1 MLFLLA
7 ALSQP
12 ADACSPGNAA
22 LLATFPTETGAL
34 DQRIRLVYGN
44 GYWYNDQYELLVN
57 GVAAEFNQQEHT
69 RVLDMTNQHSVLLL
83 DAVEEFPLGAQVEL
97 RNGQESLLRFSVE
110 EVELASPEDISVSV
124 WAQHLVIDNS
134 DNEHQSECQ
143 SLTEIE
149 QTLWI
154 DGHPDGVL
162 VEVYSFPAE
171 LEGVAP
177 GPDDLEDGVFY
188 QLLWDAE
195 VLAEGQSSGAVKSLD
210 VGELCFA
217 ARAVSGSETGKFGVV
232 MCSVD
237 SAEFVCGTRFGLGCA
252 SLNRNDLGWLC
263 FPMALIGL
271 LRRRN

>member
-12 ADACSPGNAA
+12 ADACSPGNAS
-22 LLATFPTETGAL
+22 LLATFPTEVGAI

-44 GYWYNDQYELLVN
+44 GYWYEDQFELLVD
-57 GVAAEFNQQEHT
+57 GVAVEFNQQEHT
-69 RVLDMTNQHSVLLL
+69 RVLDMTDQHSVLLF

-97 RNGQESLLRFSVE
+97 RNDQEALLRFSVE
-110 EVELASPEDISVSV
+110 EVELASLEESSVSL

-134 DNEHQSECQ
+134 HNEYLSSCQ
-143 SLTEIE
+143 SITEFE

-154 DGHPDGVL
+154 DGHPDGAL

-171 LEGVAP
+171 LEGAAP

-195 VLAEGQSSGAVKSLD
+195 VLAEGQSSGAVKSLE

-217 ARAVSGSETGKFGVV
+217 ARAVNGSETGKFGAVV
-232 MCSVD
+232 CSVD
-237 SAEFVCGTRFGLGCA
+237 SADFVCGTGFGLGCA

-263 FPMALIGL
+263 FPIALIGL
-271 LRRRN
+271 LRRRS